1 MFDGM
6 GGWIEHSCS
15 KSSLFSKAYTEVF
28 RESVLGGQE
37 SGKSVSKRVLPGPV
51 ARVLKGLRFIYLP

>member
-1 MFDGM
+1 M
-6 GGWIEHSCS
+6 GWGGGLNTVAANLHYFP
-15 KSSLFSKAYTEVF
+15 KRTEVL